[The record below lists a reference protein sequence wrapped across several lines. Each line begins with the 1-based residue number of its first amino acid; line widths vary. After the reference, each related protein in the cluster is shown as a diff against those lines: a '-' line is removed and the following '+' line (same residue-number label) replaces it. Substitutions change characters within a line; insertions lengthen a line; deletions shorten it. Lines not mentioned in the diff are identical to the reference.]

1 MKKNRKKIIKN
12 IFIDTLKGGFGLVI
26 PTVGM
31 MGIIYFV
38 YEFILNLLSPITMF
52 LNKFL
57 SFPELLTDIITLLIV
72 LLICFF
78 CGVVL
83 KTSFGKFIYFIYESF
98 LKKIKVFKIFNTI
111 KEIYIQLTS
120 NNTNAFKEF
129 AMAYPFGRGHA
140 GVPAF
145 ITETYIKDDKEIFI
159 LFAPTVPNPSS
170 GFSYHLSR
178 DMIDIYPNLPVDKA
192 FRSILSCGV
201 GMAELIDKYSH

>member
-1 MKKNRKKIIKN
+1 MKENKKKLLKN

-38 YEFILNLLSPITMF
+38 YEFILNLLSPITIF

-78 CGVVL
+78 CGVIL
-83 KTSFGKFIYFIYESF
+83 KTSFGKFMYFIYESF

-120 NNTNAFKEF
+120 NNTKAFKEF
-129 AMAYPFGRGHA
+129 AMAYPFGREGA

-145 ITETYIKDDKEIFI
+145 IAESYIKDGEEIFI

-170 GFSYHLSR
+170 GFSYHLTKDKI
-178 DMIDIYPNLPVDKA
+178 DMYPNIPVDQA

-201 GMAELIDKYSH
+201 GMSELINKYK